1 MDIPRS
7 LAVITGASSGIGYEL
22 AKQCAEN
29 GFDLFVV
36 ADEPAIEGA
45 AYTLRQ
51 YGVGVD
57 ALRLD
62 LSTGE
67 GTNQLITVLRRL
79 NRPIDVLV
87 ANAGLGL
94 GRAFL
99 DQGMNQI
106 MKVVHTNIS
115 GTLHLLHE
123 IGRDMQSR
131 GRGRIL
137 ITGSIAGLI
146 PGTFQAVY
154 NGTKAFLDSFSIAL
168 RHELRGTGISVTCLL
183 PGATETKFFERA
195 GMMDTKD
202 GQDEHKDSP
211 AAVARTGFTAMMNG
225 RESVV
230 HGLRNKFR
238 AVVASVT
245 PQGML
250 AEMHRRRAEPGRQ
263 AIR

>member
-1 MDIPRS
+1 MDTPRL

-57 ALRLD
+57 SLRLD
-62 LSTGE
+62 LSTDD
-67 GTNQLITVLRRL
+67 GTSQLITTLRRL
-79 NRPIDVLV
+79 NRPINVLV
-87 ANAGLGL
+87 ANAGLPL
-94 GRAFL
+94 GKGFL

-106 MKVVHTNIS
+106 MKAVHTHIS

-123 IGRDMQSR
+123 IGRDMRSR

-137 ITGSIAGLI
+137 ITGSIAGWM

-154 NGTKAFLDSFSIAL
+154 NGTKAFLDSFSITL
-168 RHELRGTGISVTCLL
+168 RHELRATGISVTCLL

-195 GMMDTKD
+195 GMMDAKV
-202 GQDEHKDSP
+202 GQDGHKDSP
-211 AAVARTGFTAMMNG
+211 AAVARTGFTAMMKG
-225 RESVV
+225 KQSDV
-230 HGLRNKFR
+230 HGLKNKLR
-238 AVVASVT
+238 ALIASVT
-245 PQGML
+245 PQGIL
-250 AEMHRRRAEPGRQ
+250 AEMHRPPSK
-263 AIR
+263 

>member
-1 MDIPRS
+1 MDTPRS

-29 GFDLFVV
+29 GFDLVVV
-36 ADEPAIEGA
+36 ADEPALEGA

-57 ALRLD
+57 SLRLD
-62 LSTGE
+62 LSTGH
-67 GTNQLITVLRRL
+67 GTGQLITTLRRL

-87 ANAGLGL
+87 ANAGLRL
-94 GRAFL
+94 GKGFL
-99 DQGMNQI
+99 DQGTSQI
-106 MKVVHTNIS
+106 MKAVHTNIS
-115 GTLHLLHE
+115 ATLHLLHE
-123 IGRDMQSR
+123 IGRDMRSR

-137 ITGSIAGLI
+137 ITGSIAGWM

-183 PGATETKFFERA
+183 PGAAETKFFERA
-195 GMMDTKD
+195 GMMDTKVGD
-202 GQDEHKDSP
+202 KDSP
-211 AAVARTGFTAMMNG
+211 AAVALTGFTAMMNAK
-225 RESVV
+225 ESVMRR
-230 HGLRNKFR
+230 LRNKLR
-238 AVVASVT
+238 ALLASVT

-250 AEMHRRRAEPGRQ
+250 AEMHRRQ
-263 AIR
+263 ASR